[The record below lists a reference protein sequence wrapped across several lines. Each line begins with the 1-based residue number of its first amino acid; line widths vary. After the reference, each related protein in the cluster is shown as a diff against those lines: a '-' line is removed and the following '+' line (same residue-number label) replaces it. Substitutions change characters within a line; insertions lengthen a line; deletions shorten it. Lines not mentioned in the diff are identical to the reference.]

1 MKFKTAK
8 SARTFERVL
17 SAAGRLFAQKGFER
31 TTMRDLAKEGEL
43 GLGAL
48 YYYFKSKEELVLVFY
63 ERINDQAREKFLPK
77 LEEFP
82 NLSEAVRAFLNLKL
96 ELLKPHRDLLR
107 VIIKE
112 AVDPKSPL
120 CPLNPESAQPLNT
133 SVGIFES
140 MVERYER
147 LKSEEKQQRARVL
160 WMAHMAVLGYWVHDR
175 SDQFE
180 ATEEVIETA
189 VSFLKMSQLLMKVPG
204 MGGFRSRLGEHV
216 DRLFPQGEE
225 RPGS

>member
-1 MKFKTAK
+1 
-8 SARTFERVL
+8 
-17 SAAGRLFAQKGFER
+17 
-31 TTMRDLAKEGEL
+31 MRDLAKEGEL